1 MICKLC
7 VAYNSLLVRHHPCY
21 LTEAGK
27 LQKQMPNS
35 GWLSLAVN
43 LSVVSITIIIHRYV
57 AEMPQVGHAVHLP

>member
-21 LTEAGK
+21 LTEAG

-35 GWLSLAVN
+35 GWLSL
-43 LSVVSITIIIHRYV
+43 
-57 AEMPQVGHAVHLP
+57 